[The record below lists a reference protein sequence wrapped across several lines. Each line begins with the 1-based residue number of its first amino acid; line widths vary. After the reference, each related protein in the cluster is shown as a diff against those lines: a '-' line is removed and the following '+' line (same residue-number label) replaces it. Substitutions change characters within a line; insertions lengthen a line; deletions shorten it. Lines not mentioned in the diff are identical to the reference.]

1 LGFARRC
8 HLTIVN
14 PPWAVVGEFSA
25 AISGQIFSHRF
36 MVLCATSS
44 IDRRGGL
51 RRAGIGNWDLSSAIG
66 VITTDERGEALGI
79 LRVIVDARQDRRWPR
94 DGGLVAGDF
103 GIRRRSARYSACPPC
118 AVVGVTVIHQRG
130 KSTFRRSAMFLA
142 PHSRVLAGVGSPG
155 RSQGPCSWRR
165 RPGWSRGWEAPGC

>member
-1 LGFARRC
+1 MPLYPSPLDHRRN
-8 HLTIVN
+8 HKPLS
-14 PPWAVVGEFSA
+14 AVS
-25 AISGQIFSHRF
+25 
-36 MVLCATSS
+36 CC
-44 IDRRGGL
+44 RRRPGGGL

-66 VITTDERGEALGI
+66 VITTDERGEALRN